1 MVNKFERE
9 SPVVK
14 EHIIS
19 KQEGS
24 EIGNLESEL
33 EPVQLQGEIGECV
46 VGRESPEGII
56 NMGEHRVAD

>member
-14 EHIIS
+14 EYIIS

-33 EPVQLQGEIGECV
+33 EPVQLQGGDW
-46 VGRESPEGII
+46 
-56 NMGEHRVAD
+56 RVCSWKRVPRRYNQYGGT